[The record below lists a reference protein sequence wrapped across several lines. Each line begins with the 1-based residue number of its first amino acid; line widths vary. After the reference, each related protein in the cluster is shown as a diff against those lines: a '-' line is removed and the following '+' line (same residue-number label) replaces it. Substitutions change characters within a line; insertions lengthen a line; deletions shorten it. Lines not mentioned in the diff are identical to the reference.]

1 MELEDHM
8 EAFEKL
14 CCVCGGNINKYR
26 VKYVCE
32 EHTDSLRITFHL
44 THQPDVHPRLF
55 CDCCYTMMKHKS
67 TALESNKVY
76 LPSLDL
82 FVWEQ
87 HTHAIHEIK
96 LNQLRKEEDQK
107 RVGRIEG
114 NYSLT
119 AVMILLPIPNKSL
132 LKHSIM
138 LISLSHTISL
148 YPLIYLSQI

>member
-1 MELEDHM
+1 MFIL
-8 EAFEKL
+8 
-14 CCVCGGNINKYR
+14 
-26 VKYVCE
+26 
-32 EHTDSLRITFHL
+32 
-44 THQPDVHPRLF
+44 
-55 CDCCYTMMKHKS
+55 DCSVTCYAMMKHKL
-67 TALESNKVY
+67 TALENNKVY

-87 HTHAIHEIK
+87 HTHAIHVMK

-138 LISLSHTISL
+138 LISFSHTLMDRVCKSDIECSISVV
-148 YPLIYLSQI
+148 IS